1 MTIYKG
7 KNVDKAIEKGLAA
20 LNLKKNEVHIN
31 IIEKGQAGIFGFFEK
46 EAEVDIIPLTEKEL
60 KLKKITP
67 YLVGAALLLSFFIML
82 LLAIFQDNKPTTA
95 SPSSTSTTIVEKTTE
110 KSSEQSS
117 TNTENSSSSTSSSSN
132 SIENS
137 STSSSSNSIENSST
151 SSSSNSIENSSTSPS
166 QSSTITVENNSEFQ
180 VLLQSE
186 DQSTIEDFIKKYK
199 GQTIEFDGNIA
210 HLAKVKS
217 KYDILVHSWDYHPD
231 EATGPNFK
239 FVEIN
244 LISNPVFKSFNGENI
259 KVGQNV
265 HIKAKVGGYNE
276 KQDLVFLS
284 PIEVSPR

>member
-7 KNVDKAIEKGLAA
+7 KNVDEAIEKGLTA

-31 IIEKGQAGIFGFFEK
+31 IIEKGQAGVFGFFEK
-46 EAEVDIIPLTEKEL
+46 EAEVEITPLTDKEL
-60 KLKKITP
+60 KFKKITP
-67 YLVGAALLLSFFIML
+67 YLIGAAFLFFFSFLLLLSVI
-82 LLAIFQDNKPTTA
+82 QGNKPTTA
-95 SPSSTSTTIVEKTTE
+95 SPSSTSTTTIKKTT
-110 KSSEQSS
+110 EQSS
-117 TNTENSSSSTSSSSN
+117 TNTENSSSSTSSSPSTT
-132 SIENS
+132 EAP
-137 STSSSSNSIENSST
+137 STSSSNSNTVI
-151 SSSSNSIENSSTSPS
+151 
-166 QSSTITVENNSEFQ
+166 TIDNNEEFKIF
-180 VLLQSE
+180 LQTE
-186 DQSTIEDFIKKYK
+186 DQNTIKDFIQKYK

-210 HLAKVKS
+210 HLAKIKS
-217 KYDILVHSWDYHPD
+217 KYDILIHSWDYNPD

-239 FVEIN
+239 FVEIS

>member
-7 KNVDKAIEKGLAA
+7 RNVDEAIEKGLAT

-31 IIEKGQAGIFGFFEK
+31 IIEKGQAGVFGFFEK
-46 EAEVDIIPLTEKEL
+46 EAEVEITPLTEQEL
-60 KLKKITP
+60 KIKKYTP
-67 YLVGAALLLSFFIML
+67 YLIGAALLLSLFIVL
-82 LLAIFQDNKPTTA
+82 ILAIFKDNKTPTT
-95 SPSSTSTTIVEKTTE
+95 SPSSTSTTIVEKT
-110 KSSEQSS
+110 SEQTDEPSPKETSTVS
-117 TNTENSSSSTSSSSN
+117 TNITTSSPSTTEAPATSSSP
-132 SIENS
+132 
-137 STSSSSNSIENSST
+137 STNI
-151 SSSSNSIENSSTSPS
+151 
-166 QSSTITVENNSEFQ
+166 ITVENNEEFKT
-180 VLLQSE
+180 LLQTD
-186 DQSTIEDFIKKYK
+186 DQNTIKDFIQKYK

-210 HLAKVKS
+210 HLAKIKS
-217 KYDILVHSWDYHPD
+217 KYDILIHSWDYNPD

-239 FVEIN
+239 FVEIS

>member
-7 KNVDKAIEKGLAA
+7 KNVDEAIEKGLAA

-151 SSSSNSIENSSTSPS
+151 SPS

-217 KYDILVHSWDYHPD
+217 KYDILIHSWD
-231 EATGPNFK
+231 
-239 FVEIN
+239 
-244 LISNPVFKSFNGENI
+244 
-259 KVGQNV
+259 
-265 HIKAKVGGYNE
+265 
-276 KQDLVFLS
+276 
-284 PIEVSPR
+284 

>member
-7 KNVDKAIEKGLAA
+7 KNVDEAIEKGLAA

-95 SPSSTSTTIVEKTTE
+95 SPSSTSTAIVEKTTE

-117 TNTENSSSSTSSSSN
+117 TNTENSS
-132 SIENS
+132 S

-217 KYDILVHSWDYHPD
+217 KYDILIHSWDYHPD

-276 KQDLVFLS
+276 TQDLVFLS

>member
-1 MTIYKG
+1 MTIFKG
-7 KNVDKAIEKGLAA
+7 KNVDEAIEKGLAT

-31 IIEKGQAGIFGFFEK
+31 IIEKGQAGVFGFFEK
-46 EAEVDIIPLTEKEL
+46 EAEVEITPLTEQEL
-60 KLKKITP
+60 KIKKYTP
-67 YLVGAALLLSFFIML
+67 YLIGAALLLSLFIVL
-82 LLAIFQDNKPTTA
+82 ILAIFQDNKTPTT

-137 STSSSSNSIENSST
+137 SI

-180 VLLQSE
+180 ILLQSE

-217 KYDILVHSWDYHPD
+217 KYDILIHSWDYHPD

-244 LISNPVFKSFNGENI
+244 LISNPIFKSFNGENI

-276 KQDLVFLS
+276 TQDLVFLS

>member
-1 MTIYKG
+1 MGNYKG
-7 KNVDKAIEKGLAA
+7 KNVDEAIENGLSE
-20 LNLKKNEVHIN
+20 LNLKKSEVKIN
-31 IIEKGQAGIFGFFEK
+31 IIDHGNAGVFGFFEK

-117 TNTENSSSSTSSSSN
+117 TNTENSSSSTSSSLN

-137 STSSSSNSIENSST
+137 STSSSSNSIENSP
-151 SSSSNSIENSSTSPS
+151 TSPS

-217 KYDILVHSWDYHPD
+217 KYDILIHSWDYHPD

-239 FVEIN
+239 FVEIS
-244 LISNPVFKSFNGENI
+244 LISNPIFKSFNGENI

>member
-7 KNVDKAIEKGLAA
+7 KNVDEAIEKGLAA

-46 EAEVDIIPLTEKEL
+46 ESEVDIIPLTEKEL

-117 TNTENSSSSTSSSSN
+117 TNTENSS
-132 SIENS
+132 
-137 STSSSSNSIENSST
+137 SST

-239 FVEIN
+239 FVEIS
-244 LISNPVFKSFNGENI
+244 LISNPIFKSFNGENI

>member
-7 KNVDKAIEKGLAA
+7 KNVDEAIEKGLAA

-95 SPSSTSTTIVEKTTE
+95 SPSSTSTAIVEKTTE

-117 TNTENSSSSTSSSSN
+117 TNTENSS
-132 SIENS
+132 
-137 STSSSSNSIENSST
+137 SST

-239 FVEIN
+239 FVEIS
-244 LISNPVFKSFNGENI
+244 LISNPIFKSFNGENI

>member
-7 KNVDKAIEKGLAA
+7 KNVDEAIEKGLAA

-137 STSSSSNSIENSST
+137 STS
-151 SSSSNSIENSSTSPS
+151 PS

-239 FVEIN
+239 FVEIS
-244 LISNPVFKSFNGENI
+244 LISNPIFKSFNGENI

>member
-7 KNVDKAIEKGLAA
+7 KNVDEAIEKGLAA

-151 SSSSNSIENSSTSPS
+151 SPS

-210 HLAKVKS
+210 YLAKVKS
-217 KYDILVHSWDYHPD
+217 KYDILIHSWDYHPD

-239 FVEIN
+239 FVEIS
-244 LISNPVFKSFNGENI
+244 LISNPIFKSFNGENI

>member
-7 KNVDKAIEKGLAA
+7 KNVDEAIEKGLAA

-60 KLKKITP
+60 KFKKITP

-95 SPSSTSTTIVEKTTE
+95 SPSSTSTAIVEKTTE

-117 TNTENSSSSTSSSSN
+117 TNTENSS
-132 SIENS
+132 
-137 STSSSSNSIENSST
+137 SST

-217 KYDILVHSWDYHPD
+217 KYDILIHSWDYHPD

-239 FVEIN
+239 FVEIS
-244 LISNPVFKSFNGENI
+244 LISNPIFKSFNGENI

>member
-7 KNVDKAIEKGLAA
+7 KNVDEAIEKGLAA

-137 STSSSSNSIENSST
+137 STS
-151 SSSSNSIENSSTSPS
+151 PS

-217 KYDILVHSWDYHPD
+217 KYDILIHSWDYHPD

-239 FVEIN
+239 FVEIS
-244 LISNPVFKSFNGENI
+244 LISNPIFKSFNGENI

>member
-7 KNVDKAIEKGLAA
+7 KNVDEAIEKGLAA

-137 STSSSSNSIENSST
+137 STS
-151 SSSSNSIENSSTSPS
+151 PS

-217 KYDILVHSWDYHPD
+217 KYDILIHSWDYHPD

-276 KQDLVFLS
+276 TQDLVFLS

>member
-7 KNVDKAIEKGLAA
+7 KNVDEAIEKGLAA

-46 EAEVDIIPLTEKEL
+46 ESEVDIIPLTEKEL

-82 LLAIFQDNKPTTA
+82 LLAIFQDKKPTTS

-117 TNTENSSSSTSSSSN
+117 TNTENSS
-132 SIENS
+132 
-137 STSSSSNSIENSST
+137 SST

-239 FVEIN
+239 FVEIS
-244 LISNPVFKSFNGENI
+244 LISNPIFKSFNGENI